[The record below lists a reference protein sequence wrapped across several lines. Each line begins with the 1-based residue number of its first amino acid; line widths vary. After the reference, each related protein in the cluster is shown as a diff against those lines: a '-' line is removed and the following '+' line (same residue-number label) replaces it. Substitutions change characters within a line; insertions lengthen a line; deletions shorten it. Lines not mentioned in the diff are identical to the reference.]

1 MVIDYEKAAA
11 GPGSYTIALLGRHA
25 GSDITGCTS
34 GMLRASSDDKAWNK
48 MFKEDSK
55 LARDCVFIE
64 FGSELN
70 DFLR

>member
-1 MVIDYEKAAA
+1 LVIDYEKAAA
-11 GPGSYTIALLGRHA
+11 GPGSYTIARLGRHA
-25 GSDITGCTS
+25 GSDITCCTS
-34 GMLRASSDDKAWNK
+34 GMLRACSDDKTWNK
-48 MFKEDSK
+48 MFKEDSQ